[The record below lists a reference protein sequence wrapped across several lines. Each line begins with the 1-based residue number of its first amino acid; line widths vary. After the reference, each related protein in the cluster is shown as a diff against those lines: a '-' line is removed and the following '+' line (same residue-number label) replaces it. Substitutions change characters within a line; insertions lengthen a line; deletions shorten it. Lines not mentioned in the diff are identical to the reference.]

1 MRKLIATSLVL
12 SSLAL
17 LSGCSLIYPNW
28 GTSAKPSDS
37 ATASSSASASA
48 TPSDSASAS
57 ASPSETSTA
66 APAHVD
72 VLDVS
77 VDAGQL
83 SVIAEMTTASED
95 GGKCTLTFNG
105 SGITK
110 TLVVKA
116 ESNSVDTQCFP
127 MSLRLIDLPSGKGI
141 VSVAYSSANYAG
153 KSSSVSVV
161 IP

>member
-1 MRKLIATSLVL
+1 MKKLIAAVLVA
-12 SSLAL
+12 SSIPMLA
-17 LSGCSLIYPNW
+17 GCSLIYPNW

-37 ATASSSASASA
+37 ATATTSQSASASPSASSSASA
-48 TPSDSASAS
+48 TPSVS
-57 ASPSETSTA
+57 TSQA
-66 APAHVD
+66 AAHVD
-72 VLDVS
+72 LLDVT
-77 VDAGQL
+77 VDAGLLQ
-83 SVIAEMTTASED
+83 VIAEMTTASED

-105 SGITK
+105 SGVTK

-141 VSVAYSSANYAG
+141 VSVAYSSSNYAG
-153 KSSSVSVV
+153 KSPSVSVV

>member
-1 MRKLIATSLVL
+1 MKKLIAAVLVTS
-12 SSLAL
+12 SIPMLA
-17 LSGCSLIYPNW
+17 GCSLIYPNW

-37 ATASSSASASA
+37 ATASASASSSATPSESASASA
-48 TPSDSASAS
+48 TPSASA
-57 ASPSETSTA
+57 TQA
-66 APAHVD
+66 AAHVD
-72 VLDVS
+72 LLDVT

-83 SVIAEMTTASED
+83 QVVAEMTTASED

-116 ESNSVDTQCFP
+116 EANSVDTQCFP

-153 KSSSVSVV
+153 KSSSASVV

>member
-1 MRKLIATSLVL
+1 MKKLIATALVL
-12 SSLAL
+12 SSVSL

-37 ATASSSASASA
+37 ATATASSSASA
-48 TPSDSASAS
+48 TPTDSSSASS
-57 ASPSETSTA
+57 SPTATTTA
-66 APAHVD
+66 AAAHVD
-72 VLDVS
+72 LIDVS

-105 SGITK
+105 SGVTK

-127 MSLRLIDLPSGKGI
+127 MSLRLIDLPSGSGI